1 MLFTILNNVA
11 IYKQRIKFKK
21 QNIDNKMNEI
31 DSFKNREGSK
41 NNIFFVQIIA
51 WTPTSSLSLVIST

>member
-31 DSFKNREGSK
+31 DSFKNGEVSK